1 MPMNIVLCNP
11 EIPQNTGNIVRTC
24 AATGS
29 RLHIVRPMGFSVEDR
44 HLKRAGLD
52 YWHMTPIFY
61 YDDLEAVLEEGAGSN
76 FYFTSTRAEKAYD
89 AVRYKNGDY
98 LVFGSETRG
107 LDDAV
112 VQRFADRC
120 IRIPMRPGAR
130 SLNLA
135 NSVAVVVYEALRQ
148 NGYDDLI

>member
-1 MPMNIVLCNP
+1 MNIVLCNP
-11 EIPQNTGNIVRTC
+11 EIPQNTGNIARTC

-29 RLHIVRPMGFSVEDR
+29 SLHIVLPMGFSVQDR

-61 YDDLEAVLEEGAGSN
+61 YDDFESVLQEGAGKN
-76 FYFTSTRAEKAYD
+76 FYFLSTRAGRAYD
-89 AVRYKNGDY
+89 AVRYHKGDY
-98 LVFGSETRG
+98 LVFGSETKG
-107 LDDAV
+107 LDEAIIR
-112 VQRFADRC
+112 RFYDKC
-120 IRIPMRPGAR
+120 LRIPMKSGAR

-148 NGYDDLI
+148 NGFSGLV